1 MNLPST
7 KNSAFAPSN
16 NSLEDVLLEL
26 ERYGEPR
33 VSKLKNGWYS
43 SVEVFVTGKGISF
56 DVKSDYNLATPHGAA
71 SQCYDRL
78 MLAIKSIKETK

>member
-1 MNLPST
+1 MGLPSV
-7 KNSAFAPSN
+7 KSSAFVPSG
-16 NSLEDVLLEL
+16 NSLEDILIEF
-26 ERYGEPR
+26 ENYGEPR
-33 VSKLKNGWYS
+33 LSKLKSGWYS

-56 DVKSDYNLATPHGAA
+56 DVKSDYEWATPHGAA